1 MTFVV
6 STASC
11 AAIGEIASV
20 NSIHACSDMFVSM
33 QAWMAIV
40 GKCRACFL
48 IDATTFLCL
57 LFPISCSS
65 AFRLIHLILFNS

>member
-6 STASC
+6 STAS
-11 AAIGEIASV
+11 IGEMA
-20 NSIHACSDMFVSM
+20 IHACSDMFVSI
-33 QAWMAIV
+33 QAIV